1 MLLMHVWLCLLCV
14 FGRMYYKLPEVA
26 RRREEERKKA
36 VSQSNR
42 LRAEL
47 FKKVKVL
54 RTVWT
59 AIITMTSLYKTLR
72 VL

>member
-1 MLLMHVWLCLLCV
+1 
-14 FGRMYYKLPEVA
+14 VA

-54 RTVWT
+54 RTV
-59 AIITMTSLYKTLR
+59 
-72 VL
+72 